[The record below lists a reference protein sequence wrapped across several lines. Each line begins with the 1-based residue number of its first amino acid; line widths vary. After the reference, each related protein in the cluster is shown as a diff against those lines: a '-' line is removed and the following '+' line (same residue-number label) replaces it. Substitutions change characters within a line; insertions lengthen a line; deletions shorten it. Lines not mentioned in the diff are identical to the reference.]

1 MKDWEWQDRSVWP
14 LCYLYTLLC
23 STTIGKFSP
32 AENLLHVCARQRL
45 TQSLDILLQPWFIEE
60 RAHYLLQKGPDNK
73 TPVEIAKKHGLVA
86 VVEAAEQ
93 LMV

>member
-1 MKDWEWQDRSVWP
+1 MLTQFKHNI
-14 LCYLYTLLC
+14 
-23 STTIGKFSP
+23 IGNFSP
-32 AENLLHVCARQRL
+32 AENLLHMCTRRKL

-86 VVEAAEQ
+86 VTEAAEQ
-93 LMV
+93 LTVSNSSNLVCVC

>member
-1 MKDWEWQDRSVWP
+1 MCTRRK
-14 LCYLYTLLC
+14 
-23 STTIGKFSP
+23 
-32 AENLLHVCARQRL
+32 L

-86 VVEAAEQ
+86 VTEAAEQ
-93 LMV
+93 LTVSNSSNLVCVC